1 MASELSGI
9 FRIKIVPE
17 DLTPSCFCSM
27 MSLFEE
33 THTFFLVNRA
43 FPFVG
48 PRGPI
53 SCSKLQKY
61 FMHMRV
67 KMYAEFD
74 DDIQMFSF
82 GLEIPFLVKFCLK
95 S

>member
-17 DLTPSCFCSM
+17 DLIPSCFYSM

-33 THTFFLVNRA
+33 THRFFLVNRV

-61 FMHMRV
+61 FMHMKV
-67 KMYAEFD
+67 KCCLLHFD
-74 DDIQMFSF
+74 VILLFYF
-82 GLEIPFLVKFCLK
+82 KKHFILHI
-95 S
+95 